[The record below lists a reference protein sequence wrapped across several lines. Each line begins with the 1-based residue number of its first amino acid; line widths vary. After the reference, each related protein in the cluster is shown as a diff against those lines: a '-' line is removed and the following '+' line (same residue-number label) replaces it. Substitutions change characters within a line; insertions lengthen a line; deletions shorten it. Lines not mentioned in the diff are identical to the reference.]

1 MGARIACLISLFMFC
16 GSVFADSWH
25 SVSIAHAKPN
35 SNGIWLKT
43 SWGWVRLNTDVN
55 APCDGTSAI
64 VGHAYV
70 NGSNYSPIHVSYYE
84 SGTTMFLIEGSRPV
98 VKGLVTFN
106 TNLTGYLVF
115 DGYLTNHSTVQQ
127 DYVFLSDKPSPP
139 FDYPS
144 ITRLYR
150 ISTYDPEDPEWNPPD
165 DPPEEEDEDEEPDPN
180 DPDNPDYPGDTE
192 IGTDWVEWRK
202 NFQDN
207 PFITS
212 ILDAL
217 SQDYGNE
224 PIVIT
229 IDPVLNLPFFELP
242 ERTIYLRLEFSA
254 TKAPVV
260 LAGETTY
267 KPFGTDEHADARWTD
282 FLGYINFA
290 FKVIFFLAFC
300 KGIMNSFSEI

>member
-1 MGARIACLISLFMFC
+1 MLFR
-16 GSVFADSWH
+16 S
-25 SVSIAHAKPN
+25 
-35 SNGIWLKT
+35 
-43 SWGWVRLNTDVN
+43 
-55 APCDGTSAI
+55 
-64 VGHAYV
+64 
-70 NGSNYSPIHVSYYE
+70 
-84 SGTTMFLIEGSRPV
+84 
-98 VKGLVTFN
+98 
-106 TNLTGYLVF
+106 
-115 DGYLTNHSTVQQ
+115 
-127 DYVFLSDKPSPP
+127 
-139 FDYPS
+139 
-144 ITRLYR
+144 RLYR